1 MITAKGLTRYYGET
15 LAVEDVSFAISPGEI
30 VGLLGH
36 NGAGKST
43 ILKLISGAL
52 EPNEGEL
59 LIDGQSMDPD
69 SQELKSK
76 IGYLPESL
84 PLYMDMQVVDY
95 LDYMA
100 SVRGLKGHAA
110 RDAVVQSMQTTELSE
125 RAFERIDRL
134 SRGFKQRVGV
144 AQAIL
149 HGPKYVILDEPTN
162 GLDPSQTLAM
172 RGLLERLSEKSA
184 VLVSTHVLQE
194 VNAVCDRVL
203 ILRAG
208 KLVIDQP
215 LEALSASSSLLLAS
229 SASEEAVS
237 SVVAGVPWIESLAKV
252 QDGEGYRLTLRDA
265 GIDQQEARI
274 AELVREL
281 VGADVPVSGIGPERR
296 DLEALFRDVTE
307 AADAA

>member
-1 MITAKGLTRYYGET
+1 MITAEGLTRYYGET

-52 EPNEGEL
+52 EPNEGEV
-59 LIDGQSMDPD
+59 LIDGLSMDLD
-69 SQELKSK
+69 SQETQVEDR
-76 IGYLPESL
+76 LPAGEPSSL
-84 PLYMDMQVVDY
+84 H
-95 LDYMA
+95 
-100 SVRGLKGHAA
+100 GHAGCRLPRLHGVGSWPERA
-110 RDAVVQSMQTTELSE
+110 RGSGCSRAKHADHGNSSSG
-125 RAFERIDRL
+125 AFERIDRL

-149 HGPKYVILDEPTN
+149 HEPKYVILDEPTN

-172 RGLLERLSEKSA
+172 RGLLKRLSEKSA

-215 LEALSASSSLLLAS
+215 LEDA
-229 SASEEAVS
+229 ER
-237 SVVAGVPWIESLAKV
+237 IE
-252 QDGEGYRLTLRDA
+252 Q
-265 GIDQQEARI
+265 
-274 AELVREL
+274 
-281 VGADVPVSGIGPERR
+281 P
-296 DLEALFRDVTE
+296 
-307 AADAA
+307 AAFQPPLPKMRSPA

>member
-52 EPNEGEL
+52 EPNEGEV

-100 SVRGLKGHAA
+100 SVRGLKGQAA
-110 RDAVVQSMQTTELSE
+110 RDAVVRSMQTTELSE

-134 SRGFKQRVGV
+134 SKGFKQRVGV

-149 HGPKYVILDEPTN
+149 HGPKYVFLDEPSN

-172 RGLLERLSEKSA
+172 RGLLKRLSEKSA

-215 LEALSASSSLLLAS
+215 LETLSASSSLLLS
-229 SASEEAVS
+229 TSAPEDAVS
-237 SVVAGVPWIESLAKV
+237 GVVAGVPWIQSLAKA
-252 QDGEGYRLTLRDA
+252 QDGEGYRLTLGDG
-265 GIDQQEARI
+265 GIDQKEARI

-281 VGADVPVSGIGPERR
+281 VGAGVPVSGIGPERQ
-296 DLEALFRDVTE
+296 DLEALFREVTE
-307 AADAA
+307 AAHAA

>member
-1 MITAKGLTRYYGET
+1 MITAEGLTRYYGKT

-52 EPNEGEL
+52 EPNEGEVF
-59 LIDGQSMDPD
+59 IDGLSMNLD
-69 SQELKSK
+69 SQELTSK

-100 SVRGLKGHAA
+100 SVRGLKGQEA
-110 RDAVVQSMQTTELSE
+110 RDAVVQSMQTTELIE

-149 HGPKYVILDEPTN
+149 HEPKYVILDEPTN

-172 RGLLERLSEKSA
+172 RGLLKRLSEKSA

-215 LEALSASSSLLLAS
+215 LETLSASSSLLLS
-229 SASEEAVS
+229 TSAPEDAVS
-237 SVVAGVPWIESLAKV
+237 GVVAGVHWIQSLARA
-252 QDGEGYRLTLRDA
+252 QDGEGYRLTLGDG

-281 VGADVPVSGIGPERR
+281 VGAGVPVSGIAPERQ
-296 DLEALFRDVTE
+296 DLEALFREVTE
-307 AADAA
+307 AAHAA